1 MNNIDPAWAWSQFKP
16 TNRQPWNLTQAA
28 HLYRRSGFGVGRGE
42 LQRAVAGGVQ
52 RCVQQIL
59 HDNQESQS
67 FQDEMAL
74 MTRSIVSSGN
84 LQSLATAWLYRMLK
98 TTDQLHEKTTLF
110 WHSHFATS
118 ADKVQDAFMMQ
129 QQNDLLRK
137 YAIGDFSEMV
147 QAISQN
153 PAMLL
158 YLDSAN
164 NRKTHPNE
172 NFARELME
180 LFCLGEGN
188 YTEQDIRELA
198 RCFTGW
204 EVRNRAYRFNKY
216 QHDFGEKA
224 FLGTQGELTGQ
235 QAVAHV
241 ISTPAAPLFIAR
253 KLVQYYVMDEPTAPE
268 ELLAPLAK
276 RLRKDKFQIRG
287 TLEMIFRSNLF
298 YSEHAVARKIK
309 SPVEMVIGI
318 MRGLSIKTD
327 LTQVAQQL
335 QEIGHGIYFPPNV
348 KGWDGGRTWINSSTL
363 LGRSNLMHALIHSE
377 TTTFGNTSLQSHLQ
391 NNRIHSLAHA
401 ATYFSDMFC
410 AVPLADN
417 SKSQLIASAQKET
430 NNTEQQFKSLLHQVV
445 SLPQFQLG

>member
-1 MNNIDPAWAWSQFKP
+1 MNHIDPAWAWSTFQP
-16 TNRQPWNLTQAA
+16 TNRRPWNLTQAA
-28 HLYRRSGFGVGRGE
+28 HLYRRTGFGVRRGE

-52 RCVQQIL
+52 RCVKQVL
-59 HDNQESQS
+59 HDNQEPQS
-67 FQDEMAL
+67 FHDEMTR
-74 MTRSIVSSGN
+74 MTRSIVASGN

-98 TTDQLHEKTTLF
+98 TSDQLHEKTTLF
-110 WHSHFATS
+110 WHGHFATS
-118 ADKVQDAFMMQ
+118 AAKVEDAFMMQ

-137 YAIGDFSEMV
+137 HAIGDFGEMV
-147 QAISQN
+147 QEISQN

-216 QHDFGEKA
+216 QHDFGKKS
-224 FLGTQGELTGQ
+224 FLGTQGALTGQ
-235 QAVAHV
+235 QAVAHI
-241 ISTPAAPLFIAR
+241 ISTPAASLFIAR
-253 KLVQYYVMDEPTAPE
+253 KLVKYYVMDEPAAAD
-268 ELLAPLAK
+268 ELLAPLAQ
-276 RLRKDKFQIRG
+276 RLRKDQFQIRG

-309 SPVEMVIGI
+309 SPIELVVGI

-327 LTQVAQQL
+327 LTQVAQRL
-335 QEIGHGIYFPPNV
+335 LELGHGVYFPPNV

-363 LGRSNLMHALIHSE
+363 LGRSNLMHELIHSE
-377 TTTFGNTSLQSHLQ
+377 NTTFDNKSLQAHLQ
-391 NNRIHSLAHA
+391 NNRIHSLAQA
-401 ATYFSDMFC
+401 ATYFSDLFC

-417 SKSQLIASAQKET
+417 TKDQLIASAQKET
-430 NNTEQQFKSLLHQVV
+430 GHTDQQFKSLLHQIV